1 MNDHLQWL
9 MGQRIRLARESSG
22 LTQEALSASIG
33 FKDRQTLSSIE
44 AGKRS
49 VAAEE
54 LVRFAEVLHRPLD
67 FFSDSFSLAGEAL
80 FSWRA
85 REAGAETL
93 NAFEEK
99 AGRWIA
105 TYRRLSELRGDR
117 VNPLSQILRIEQ
129 RNTFESAADAGEAL
143 SSAWHLGN
151 RPADHLREQAER
163 HLGLLTLYVDA
174 PVEISG
180 AAVRLPDFHTILIN
194 RKDTTG
200 RRHFDFAH
208 ELFHLLTWDT
218 LPPRRVDPET
228 ASGYIDK
235 RTENLANN
243 FAGGLLMPRAALEA
257 RWKAHG
263 DLEINDRL
271 MAVADDMGV
280 KAQAVR
286 YRVTNLGWLSTQERE
301 AISEDRLAGTG
312 KKEGAPPPP
321 FSKTFVERMHW
332 GIDTGRLSARKAAQ
346 LLDTTLNGLQ
356 ALFCA
361 YGLEAPF
368 EL

>member
-1 MNDHLQWL
+1 MNDRLQWVV
-9 MGQRIRLARESSG
+9 GQRIRLARESSG

-33 FKDRQTLSSIE
+33 FKDRQTLSTIE

-49 VAAEE
+49 VAVEE
-54 LVRFAEVLHRPLD
+54 LVRFAEVLHRPVE
-67 FFSDSFSLAGEAL
+67 FFTDSFSLAGEAL

-85 REAGAETL
+85 REAGAEML

-105 TYRRLSELRGDR
+105 TYRRLSELRGDC
-117 VNPLSQILRIEQ
+117 VNPLSQTLRIEQ

-143 SSAWHLGN
+143 SAAWHLGD
-151 RPADHLREQAER
+151 RPAAQLREQAER
-163 HLGLLTLYVDA
+163 QLGLLTHYVDA
-174 PVEISG
+174 PAEISG
-180 AAVRLPDFHTILIN
+180 AAVRLPDFHAILIN

-218 LPPRRVDPET
+218 LPPRRVDVET

-243 FAGGLLMPRAALEA
+243 FAGGLLMPRAALET

-271 MAVADDMGV
+271 MAVAHDMGV
-280 KAQAVR
+280 TAQAVR
-286 YRVTNLGWLSTQERE
+286 YRVTNLGWLNSQEKE
-301 AISEDRLAGTG
+301 AITDSRLVSSG
-312 KKEGAPPPP
+312 KRGSPPPPP
-321 FSKTFVERMHW
+321 FSKALVERLHW
-332 GIDTGRLSARKAAQ
+332 GIDEGRLSARKAAQ
-346 LLDTTLNGLQ
+346 LLDISLPELER
-356 ALFCA
+356 LFRA
-361 YGLEAPF
+361 YDMEVPF